1 LAALVE
7 VYSPSELIDA
17 ICARS
22 FLDAYGFCTFLYNEH
37 HITQSSGMLGLAL
50 GGYRI
55 LVAEEDASEA
65 KRLLSAAMEGEFQL
79 DDRFDESQLLL
90 SLW

>member
-1 LAALVE
+1 MGALVE
-7 VYSPSELIDA
+7 VYSTFELVDA
-17 ICARS
+17 ICVRS
-22 FLDAYGFCTFLYNEH
+22 FLDSRGFCTFLQNEH

-55 LVAEEDASEA
+55 MVIDEDAKEA
-65 KRLLSAAMEGEFQL
+65 RNLLKTAEDGEHRLDEEFK
-79 DDRFDESQLLL
+79 ESLV